1 MVILNLTETFQSV
14 LSELKKNRFSG
25 ICKVCSVMQHAELI
39 FFAAEL
45 TYSIIGKVFL
55 VFSAENISHGQNYG
69 SVI

>member
-1 MVILNLTETFQSV
+1 
-14 LSELKKNRFSG
+14 
-25 ICKVCSVMQHAELI
+25 MQHAELI

-69 SVI
+69 SVIKVPKIIFYFFFFFTMVRKTVKKLVKNEQ